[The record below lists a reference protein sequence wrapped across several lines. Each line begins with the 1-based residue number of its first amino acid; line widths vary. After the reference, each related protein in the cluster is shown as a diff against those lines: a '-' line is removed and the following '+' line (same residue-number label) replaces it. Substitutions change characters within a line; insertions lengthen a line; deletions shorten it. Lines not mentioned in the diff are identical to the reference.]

1 MRKVFEIG
9 GVVAAAVLIA
19 FGIAAIV
26 MGMDGQS
33 TVNSSLEQQQIYG
46 TPDMSP
52 KGIAAEVKQAQ
63 TAQAALFAKLNA
75 AGVKLTP
82 SAITAPGCTVANQ
95 FVDNGDKA
103 RCFARYMWIHTN
115 LATGGETYSQMGRF
129 QAKPGAPVKYTDGQ
143 GGTNDQS
150 YAVIDPTTKQPVDNG
165 RRDLWVTYTALTTAL
180 NSSYMAAQ
188 ISLFGIVVGVAL
200 LLAGLGFGVLAIG
213 GALRAPDT
221 ALGFL
226 RKWARKEGHAPAVPA
241 A

>member
-1 MRKVFEIG
+1 MRKAFEIG

-33 TVNSSLEQQQIYG
+33 TVNSSLKQQQIYG

-52 KGIAAEVKQAQ
+52 KGVAAEVKQAQ

-75 AGVKLTP
+75 AGVKMTP
-82 SAITAPGCTVANQ
+82 SAITAPGCTVAGQ
-95 FVDNGDKA
+95 FVDNGDRA
-103 RCFARYMWIHTN
+103 RCFAQYMWIHTN
-115 LATGGETYSQMGRF
+115 LATSGLTYSQMGRY
-129 QAKPGAPVKYTDGQ
+129 QAKPNAPLKATDGL
-143 GGTNDQS
+143 GGTNDTS

-188 ISLFGIVVGVAL
+188 ISLFGVVVGVAL

-221 ALGFL
+221 ALTFL